1 MAQKFYINNLDTYT
15 GRALFNELRNDG
27 PDNDN
32 PNLIYGSYIAQDSSE
47 KLAGVKK
54 MLKRSKPRLKRKYIS
69 ECDVII
75 YDLHYGNPKDVLA
88 GLDAMKKTGEDE
100 KIFILITSLLAW
112 DATGKKMVEKTS
124 PPPPDAPQEVKLSRS
139 IV

>member
-27 PDNDN
+27 PDNDS
-32 PNLIYGSYIAQDSSE
+32 PNLMYGSYIGQDSSE
-47 KLAGVKK
+47 KPQGIKK
-54 MLKRSKPRLKRKYIS
+54 MLKRCKPRLMRKYIS

-112 DATGKKMVEKTS
+112 DASGKKMVEKA
-124 PPPPDAPQEVKLSRS
+124 PPPPPEPDPDAPEEV
-139 IV
+139 IG